1 MSLLQTKTNLI
12 KRKYYSILYCY
23 LYILPNLAVIT
34 ADRTTL
40 KRNSM
45 IKILLLT
52 DYSQES
58 ERRFLNGFVKYADT
72 QGGCIFYPMSHLI
85 SQTKDNSK
93 EIIKI
98 ARKFK
103 VDAILGLWHNINVE
117 EAKKLEIPIFLR
129 TYKMI
134 YSDFPMLTGHYKEFG
149 AYAADFF
156 IKQNFSNYAFIG
168 MKDILWSLSR
178 YEGYSEQIAA
188 IKKTVTH
195 RYEVEDF
202 QNEIAGIN
210 QWLHSLPKPVA
221 LLACNDMMARQ
232 VTEICQME
240 GLRIPEDI
248 SLLGVDNDE
257 FMCNISSPTLS
268 SIKLNFEKHGY
279 DIAKTLF
286 KMVHEKRIW
295 PARIAVEAIGVV
307 ERMSTKRKV
316 ISDPYIHEIVD
327 FITRNYT
334 QEIDISK
341 LTSFIPLSRRA
352 IEMKFKKEMHPH
364 TITSY
369 IMKLR
374 LDHFCNLLENSE
386 LPISTAADMSGFI
399 DNSNFSTIFKKYKGM
414 TPTEYR
420 RKFRLVNNNQ

>member
-1 MSLLQTKTNLI
+1 MKLHINEKT
-12 KRKYYSILYCY
+12 
-23 LYILPNLAVIT
+23 
-34 ADRTTL
+34 
-40 KRNSM
+40 M

-72 QGGCIFYPMSHLI
+72 QGGCMIYPMSHLI
-85 SQTKDNSK
+85 SQTKDNSM
-93 EIIKI
+93 EIIRM

-117 EAKKLEIPIFLR
+117 EARKLNIPIFLR
-129 TYKMI
+129 TYKKV
-134 YSDFPMLTGHYKEFG
+134 YEEFPMLTGHYKNFG

-156 IKQNFSNYAFIG
+156 INQNFSNYAFIG
-168 MKDILWSLSR
+168 MKDIIWSVSR
-178 YEGYSEQIAA
+178 FEGYSEQIATS
-188 IKKTVTH
+188 KKVTTH
-195 RYEVEDF
+195 RYDVEDF
-202 QNEIAGIN
+202 KNEIASISK
-210 QWLHSLPKPVA
+210 WLHSLPKPIA
-221 LLACNDMMARQ
+221 LFACNDFMARQ

-240 GLRIPEDI
+240 SIRIPEDI

-279 DIAKTLF
+279 ELASTLF
-286 KMVHEKRIW
+286 KMVKEKKVW

-316 ISDPYIHEIVD
+316 ISDPYIREIVD

-334 QEIDISK
+334 QEIDIGK

-352 IEMKFKKEMHPH
+352 IEMKFKKEMYPY

-374 LDHFCNLLENSE
+374 LNHFCNLLETTE
-386 LPISTAADMSGFI
+386 LPVRTAADKSGFI
-399 DNSNFSTIFKKYKGM
+399 DSSNFSTIFRKYKGM

-420 RKFRLVNNNQ
+420 KMLKV